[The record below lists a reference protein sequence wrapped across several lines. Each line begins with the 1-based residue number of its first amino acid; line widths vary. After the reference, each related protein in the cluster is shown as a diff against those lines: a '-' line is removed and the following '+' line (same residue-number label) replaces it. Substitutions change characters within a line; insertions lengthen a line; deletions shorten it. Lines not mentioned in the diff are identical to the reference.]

1 MGHNLEENNHSP
13 SFSRVR
19 RQIETEARTIFSRPK
34 TIESASFCARSLA
47 HVPPYTYTSRK
58 RKRRGRELRAQR
70 PRGLIRT
77 RGKQAFVS
85 FSLSLRPYPVREKF
99 RAPLPVPLL
108 LTRAPLFA
116 RSERE
121 SFPRQ
126 LLSFSFRRGI
136 KQGATC
142 VRTKCEVKDE
152 RIHLSWVN

>member
-1 MGHNLEENNHSP
+1 MEENNHSP
-13 SFSRVR
+13 SFRRAR

-99 RAPLPVPLL
+99 RAPLSAPLL
-108 LTRAPLFA
+108 PTSSTFCAIRTRKFSAPTLIVFVSTRHKTGRDVCQNKM
-116 RSERE
+116 RSE
-121 SFPRQ
+121 
-126 LLSFSFRRGI
+126 I
-136 KQGATC
+136 
-142 VRTKCEVKDE
+142 
-152 RIHLSWVN
+152 